1 MRIAATRNPTETP
14 RPMKSRALRSLCI
27 AITCLSLWHVGIAD
41 GLAQL
46 NEPLAHVWRQL
57 ATTGG
62 KVVEVK
68 GKGIAI
74 APNGF
79 PSVVW
84 YAHGDFLLRV
94 GDRVKDFRE
103 FAEQWEKVSAESVS
117 SSVLEGLATD
127 GFGESLTDE
136 DVDERNAYVISAASR
151 IAMAMLAEYHEWLTQ
166 EDS

>member
-1 MRIAATRNPTETP
+1 M
-14 RPMKSRALRSLCI
+14 
-27 AITCLSLWHVGIAD
+27 
-41 GLAQL
+41 
-46 NEPLAHVWRQL
+46 
-57 ATTGG
+57 
-62 KVVEVK
+62 
-68 GKGIAI
+68 
-74 APNGF
+74 
-79 PSVVW
+79 
-84 YAHGDFLLRV
+84 
-94 GDRVKDFRE
+94 KDFRE